1 MCVIAVAVIFCS
13 LLPSPTVLSLLYDP
27 TPITSN
33 SSFVTT
39 DGITFQLDSEPF
51 YFAGTNAWYL
61 GNTDILTDD
70 EVSSG

>member
-1 MCVIAVAVIFCS
+1 MCVVAFAVIFCS
-13 LLPSPTVLSLLYDP
+13 LLPSHTVLSLSYNP
-27 TPITSN
+27 TPITSD

-39 DGITFQLDSEPF
+39 EGITFQLDSEPF

-70 EVSSG
+70 EVLS